1 MPRKS
6 SSTVKVFYPRFS
18 YAQLVGVLAQHLSRL
33 ARTFPLKRAVL
44 FGSWVRGKATA
55 FSDIDLLIIY
65 EDPVREDA
73 YRLIWNSLDLRGL
86 ELHVYTE
93 RQAEEHKAMLERMIE
108 NGVVVFPTKTS

>member
-1 MPRKS
+1 
-6 SSTVKVFYPRFS
+6 
-18 YAQLVGVLAQHLSRL
+18 
-33 ARTFPLKRAVL
+33 
-44 FGSWVRGKATA
+44 VRGKATA